1 MLPTDERRDLVQL
14 FVRRSSEFKEEA
26 EYYLANDQA
35 LNEFIIDHEISKT
48 HRTVHFRCQL
58 TRPQYEEISGR
69 FFLDKG
75 DLNVFRP
82 IGQAIDVARSIVSD
96 FRKDDINLVLYTGGA
111 SRMTGL
117 KAALAAYFAPKPC
130 FSITEEEACNTV
142 ALGAASCRYDE
153 MQGQRGVR
161 TTSRLLESIFTR
173 DDDTGEYVPIV
184 PLTCEPSDEFTR
196 VETGFQLQRPAIKL
210 TLPLF
215 RGVGPHDH
223 HLVPMQDLVF
233 QLDRVIPS
241 QSPYRLFYRMTYNK
255 ILEIRAVFE
264 GGKGAPVQV
273 DSEVELHQEGKVKG
287 PTKVPLAQIN

>member
-1 MLPTDERRDLVQL
+1 
-14 FVRRSSEFKEEA
+14 
-26 EYYLANDQA
+26 
-35 LNEFIIDHEISKT
+35 
-48 HRTVHFRCQL
+48 
-58 TRPQYEEISGR
+58 
-69 FFLDKG
+69 
-75 DLNVFRP
+75 
-82 IGQAIDVARSIVSD
+82 
-96 FRKDDINLVLYTGGA
+96 
-111 SRMTGL
+111 MTGL

-153 MQGQRGVR
+153 MQGQQGVK

-184 PLTCEPSDEFTR
+184 PLICEPSSDFKR

-241 QSPYRLFYRMTYNK
+241 QSPYRLFYRMTLNK
-255 ILEIRAVFE
+255 TLEIRAVFE
-264 GGKGAPVQV
+264 DGKGAPVQV
-273 DSEVELHQEGKVKG
+273 DSEVEIHQEGKIKG
-287 PTKVPLAQIN
+287 PSKVPLARIN